1 MISFDRLPFLEFWKR
16 KLPSAGWIE
25 WCYLTTYHLRVI
37 SYPKKSVRKGN
48 PLIEIRGHSYSLYS
62 NDANIFMFSTQTW
75 KMGSCIHS
83 SILFIFYILS
93 NLLSCMVQINFNT
106 FFISYKFATR
116 LWKESFIYSF
126 FIFYQ
131 IRWAVWFNLI
141 LIHFFISYKFATRL
155 WKESCLDTLVQF
167 NYYPFFR

>member
-1 MISFDRLPFLEFWKR
+1 
-16 KLPSAGWIE
+16 
-25 WCYLTTYHLRVI
+25 
-37 SYPKKSVRKGN
+37 
-48 PLIEIRGHSYSLYS
+48 
-62 NDANIFMFSTQTW
+62 MFSTQTW

-155 WKESCLDTLVQF
+155 WKEAVWTLWFNLIIIHFLDNLSIRYVLRYNF
-167 NYYPFFR
+167 ECMVKFYISRGILFWRLL